1 MGVMIIFGVITSQ
14 NASKYATTYGS
25 TINQPSFSRF
35 ETIFPLV
42 IFAIVFGMRYD
53 VGVDHLSYLE
63 NYIWQIDNPK
73 FELIFSWITKICR
86 SLNFHYSIYFAI
98 LAFIQVFFFFY
109 AFKDERY
116 LFPFLVLFLF
126 ANGEWLNW
134 MNIIR
139 QSIAMCIW
147 IYSIKFIEK
156 KKFWLYLFW
165 CIIAFFFHRS
175 AIILII
181 FYPILRNGKDYF
193 KSIPLQ
199 LLLLAAAFAI
209 KNIFFD
215 IILKFS
221 SIVDFYISLLGTNI
235 YEYGYNID
243 RLLESFGE
251 QKGTGVAYIFK
262 IIVNVIIILYSTKLK
277 KFFNSK
283 RFNIIYF
290 FYFFGLITLYMFP
303 IGAISFTRPFRYFY
317 IFQTIM
323 LAYFAYY
330 LSHSN
335 IKVINNK
342 ILAYILIVCYLGIF
356 YLNHILATPDSH
368 LWYQFYFQH

>member
-181 FYPILRNGKDYF
+181 SYPILRNGKDYF

>member
-1 MGVMIIFGVITSQ
+1 M
-14 NASKYATTYGS
+14 
-25 TINQPSFSRF
+25 
-35 ETIFPLV
+35 
-42 IFAIVFGMRYD
+42 
-53 VGVDHLSYLE
+53 
-63 NYIWQIDNPK
+63 
-73 FELIFSWITKICR
+73 
-86 SLNFHYSIYFAI
+86 
-98 LAFIQVFFFFY
+98 
-109 AFKDERY
+109 
-116 LFPFLVLFLF
+116 
-126 ANGEWLNW
+126 
-134 MNIIR
+134 
-139 QSIAMCIW
+139 
-147 IYSIKFIEK
+147 
-156 KKFWLYLFW
+156 
-165 CIIAFFFHRS
+165 
-175 AIILII
+175 II